1 MPIDWGN
8 KPTQPRAIP
17 VQPAP
22 MQQPVQQP
30 SQYVQQPV
38 QYEQQPIQQ
47 HQPLVHQEK
56 MMLARD
62 AGVTAAKRAIWPWVV
77 AFMSLFFMLFIVVV
91 LVVAFLYWP
100 DSDADRETPEKPLS
114 GFVLST
120 IPAVRASQEEN
131 LGRAEVYREVA
142 SKIDSGEIDSMEG
155 FAGFIKT
162 ATETVKNKSFEPL
175 IKTMQNFN
183 GDRWDGP
190 AMSKLAKEYAD
201 GFQRA
206 AGSN

>member
-1 MPIDWGN
+1 MPIDWG
-8 KPTQPRAIP
+8 KPIQPREIP

-22 MQQPVQQP
+22 MQQPVP
-30 SQYVQQPV
+30 VQQPV
-38 QYEQQPIQQ
+38 QYEQQSFQQ
-47 HQPLVHQEK
+47 RPLAYQEQ
-56 MMLARD
+56 MRLART
-62 AGVTAAKRAIWPWVV
+62 AGVTAAKRAIWPWDV
-77 AFMSLFFMLFIVVV
+77 AFMSLFFMLLIVIG
-91 LVVAFLYWP
+91 LVVAFYFLP
-100 DSDADRETPEKPLS
+100 DSGGDCESPEKPLS
-114 GFVLST
+114 EFVLST
-120 IPAVRASQEEN
+120 NPAVRASQEEN

-142 SKIDSGEIDSMEG
+142 SRIDSGEIDSMDG

-162 ATETVKNKSFEPL
+162 ATETVKDKSFEPL
-175 IKTMQNFN
+175 IKTMQKFN

>member
-1 MPIDWGN
+1 MPIDWS
-8 KPTQPRAIP
+8 KPIQPREIP

-38 QYEQQPIQQ
+38 QYVPQVPN
-47 HQPLVHQEK
+47 VATAAN
-56 MMLARD
+56 M
-62 AGVTAAKRAIWPWVV
+62 GVTAAKRAIWPWVV
-77 AFMSLFFMLFIVVV
+77 AFMSLFFMLFVVV
-91 LVVAFLYWP
+91 GLVVAFYFLP
-100 DSDADRETPEKPLS
+100 DSGGDCESPEKPLS
-114 GFVLST
+114 EFVLST
-120 IPAVRASQEEN
+120 NPAVRASQEEN

-142 SKIDSGEIDSMEG
+142 SRIDSGEIDSMDG

-162 ATETVKNKSFEPL
+162 ATETVKDKSFEPL
-175 IKTMQNFN
+175 IKTMQKFN

-190 AMSKLAKEYAD
+190 AMSKLAREYAD

>member
-1 MPIDWGN
+1 MPIDWG
-8 KPTQPRAIP
+8 KPTQPRDMP

-22 MQQPVQQP
+22 MQQPVQ
-30 SQYVQQPV
+30 
-38 QYEQQPIQQ
+38 YEQQSIQQ
-47 HQPLVHQEK
+47 QRPSVYQEQMK
-56 MMLARD
+56 QMMLAKN

-77 AFMSLFFMLFIVVV
+77 VFISLFFMLLIVVG
-91 LVVAFLYWP
+91 LVVALYWP

-120 IPAVRASQEEN
+120 NPVVRASQEEN

-175 IKTMQNFN
+175 IKTMQKFN

-190 AMSKLAKEYAD
+190 AMSKLAREYAD

-206 AGSN
+206 VKD